1 MRCVLIK
8 KIWLYK
14 TVNQRSKE
22 LINFKIGTRDTRHF
36 ENLSKKTSHIDP
48 KKYATD
54 RYVSYNLIDPAKRII
69 GKAYYFTVERMNRL
83 LRHYLACFAQK
94 TYCQPKAHYIFE
106 SSVLLFMKLNLLS
119 SIRF

>member
-36 ENLSKKTSHIDP
+36 ENLSEKLHILIL

-54 RYVSYNLIDPAKRII
+54 HYASKI
-69 GKAYYFTVERMNRL
+69 L
-83 LRHYLACFAQK
+83 LTRK
-94 TYCQPKAHYIFE
+94 G
-106 SSVLLFMKLNLLS
+106 VLWVKIHCL
-119 SIRF
+119 